1 MRTLGD
7 DDPRT
12 ALVEVFDDPVRIE
25 GFVGDQR
32 AEFNVLDQRGNAN
45 RVVTLSGQE
54 DEADQIAEGIGQ
66 REGLGG
72 PAAFRLA
79 SGLALIPPFA
89 SWPWRWTLTLVPSN
103 MPHSLPGSSDT
114 ASNILLKT
122 SACTQSR

>member
-66 REGLGG
+66 REDLGR

-79 SGLALIPPFA
+79 YGLALSPPFA
-89 SWPWRWTLTLVPSN
+89 PWPWRWTLTMVPSI
-103 MPHSLPGSSDT
+103 MAHSMSGSSDT

-122 SACTQSR
+122 SAFTQSR